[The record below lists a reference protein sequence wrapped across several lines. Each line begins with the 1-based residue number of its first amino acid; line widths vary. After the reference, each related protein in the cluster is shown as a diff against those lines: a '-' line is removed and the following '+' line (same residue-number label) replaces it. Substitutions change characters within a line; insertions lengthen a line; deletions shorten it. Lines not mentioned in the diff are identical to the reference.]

1 MRRRFAMV
9 ERFFAVLAALVVS
22 ATGLAFAQIQGVAGA
37 EPCGKAPHCA
47 WSAERNLITHETRTP
62 DLGFTYAYPFTL
74 PPGGGGVA
82 GVAINSR
89 GHFWAFQRNA
99 PGKPQLFEFDQN
111 YKLVRST
118 GRTTSG
124 SRTRTATRSRS

>member
-1 MRRRFAMV
+1 MRRRFEMV

-62 DLGFTYAYPFTL
+62 DLGFTYAYPFAL

-89 GHFWAFQRNA
+89 GHFWALRA
-99 PGKPQLFEFDQN
+99 TRPA
-111 YKLVRST
+111 SHSSSSSI
-118 GRTTSG
+118 RTTSWCDRSETMSSG
-124 SRTRTATRSRS
+124 TRTRHTAS